1 MDGRISPAAAPSGT
15 AEQAACAAC
24 AQHCPEGSGVQLRWR
39 AAHGLGFPGTGSSLQ
54 ALQSSIA
61 HGPPAAPATRA
72 APGIDALGLSA
83 GRPARRCATRRRQ
96 QRSMRSAARRG
107 ALLGAAPPGSG
118 DERRPWRPWWGS
130 SVTRGAPSRMIST
143 MAATWPRPASTSA
156 WVRTADGWESRTAP
170 PQPPST
176 CGEVPLPAVAGRW
189 GDALRSR
196 QVPLWHPGHPRPWAA
211 LGLRAVFNLA
221 KGCECR
227 ARALFSPGQASRVRG
242 RGRRRLYR
250 LTVSEEGRCSPESA
264 YPWTRYPEGIQTWF
278 CSAWWVLKSRHDP
291 WDA

>member
-1 MDGRISPAAAPSGT
+1 MIAQCELPSRPTAPSALWRLRNAGHLCFPLSYTEFEGRDTQLGEGRGKILLCIRGIWSEACPCGTQMDGRISPAAAPSGT

-24 AQHCPEGSGVQLRWR
+24 AQHRPEGSGVQLRWR

-54 ALQSSIA
+54 TL
-61 HGPPAAPATRA
+61 RA
-72 APGIDALGLSA
+72 QLHT
-83 GRPARRCATRRRQ
+83 GRP
-96 QRSMRSAARRG
+96 QRPPQGPRLGSMPSASQRG
-107 ALLGAAPPGSG
+107 ALLGAARRGGGSSDRCARPLGGAPCSAPGSG
-118 DERRPWRPWWGS
+118 DERPPWRPWWGS

-196 QVPLWHPGHPRPWAA
+196 QVPLWHPGHLRPWAA
-211 LGLRAVFNLA
+211 LGLRAVF
-221 KGCECR
+221 
-227 ARALFSPGQASRVRG
+227 
-242 RGRRRLYR
+242 
-250 LTVSEEGRCSPESA
+250 
-264 YPWTRYPEGIQTWF
+264 
-278 CSAWWVLKSRHDP
+278 
-291 WDA
+291 